1 MGRFFFRL
9 TATKYDD
16 FNGGYMKIA
25 LVTGAGAGIG
35 KAIAYALAQ
44 QQYCVGVLDI
54 DPNAAATVAREITLN
69 RGWAVSLTADV
80 SDRAQVRAAL
90 AVLRQH
96 GPIQIL
102 INNAGITAL
111 TPFKQI
117 DDAHWDAMLN
127 VNLSGPFILCQEVL
141 GDMEAAEWGRIIN
154 ISSTSVLTGV
164 AQMAHYTASKG
175 GLIALTRSLALE
187 LGPSGITVNNVAPG
201 SVLDTVMSEEHLTQ
215 MGTSREAM
223 ESRLPVRRVGVPED
237 IANAVTWLCSDA
249 SGYITGQTIAV
260 NGGRALT

>member
-1 MGRFFFRL
+1 
-9 TATKYDD
+9 
-16 FNGGYMKIA
+16 MKVA

-35 KAIAYALAQ
+35 AAIAHALAAQ
-44 QQYCVGVLDI
+44 GHYVGVLDI
-54 DPNAAATVAREITLN
+54 DPNAAGAVAREIN
-69 RGWAVSLTADV
+69 AKGGSAVALSADV
-80 SDRAQVRAAL
+80 SDRAQVRTAL
-90 AVLRQH
+90 TVLRQH

-117 DDAHWDAMLN
+117 DDAHWEAMLR

-141 GDMEAAEWGRIIN
+141 GDMEAASWGRIVN

-187 LGPSGITVNNVAPG
+187 LGPLGITVNNVAPG
-201 SVLDTVMSEEHLTQ
+201 SVLNTVMSEEHLNQ
-215 MGTSREAM
+215 MGTSKAAM
-223 ESRLPVRRVGVPED
+223 ASRLPVRRVGLPED
-237 IANAVTWLCSDA
+237 IANAVTWLCSD
-249 SGYITGQTIAV
+249 SSSYVTGQTIAV